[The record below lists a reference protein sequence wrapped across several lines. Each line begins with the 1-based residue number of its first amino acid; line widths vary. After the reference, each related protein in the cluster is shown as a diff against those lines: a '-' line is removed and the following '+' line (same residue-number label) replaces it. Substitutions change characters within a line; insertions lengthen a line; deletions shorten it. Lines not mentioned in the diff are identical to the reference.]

1 MKSIKLIIFGI
12 SIASLFMSPSAFAHV
27 VVTPSEVV
35 TAKYQTFSVSVPNE
49 KEIPTTQL
57 RLIVPDSLKSITVT
71 VKPGWTITTEKDQ
84 TGATKSVT
92 WSGGEIP
99 AEQRDDF
106 TFSTKSPDAA
116 SEIHWKAYQTYSDGS
131 VVAWDAAATNHSH
144 DDKNKAGPYSTTK
157 VVTNTSGDIANQQIA
172 SAQSRAQTGTI
183 IAIVSGVIALG
194 AVFFATRTRE
204 R

>member
-1 MKSIKLIIFGI
+1 MKSIKFIISGI
-12 SIASLFMSPSAFAHV
+12 IIASLFTRTSAFAHV
-27 VVTPSEVV
+27 VVTPNEVV

-57 RLIVPDSLKSITVT
+57 RLIVPDNIKSITAT

-84 TGATKSVT
+84 AGTTKSIT

-116 SEIHWKAYQTYSDGS
+116 GEVHWKAYQTYNDGS
-131 VVAWDAAATNHSH
+131 VVAWDAEATNHSH
-144 DDKNKAGPYSTTK
+144 DDEDTAGPYSTTK
-157 VVTNTSGDIANQQIA
+157 VVTKTSNDIVSQQIA
-172 SAQSRAQTGTI
+172 AAQSQAQTGTI
-183 IAIVSGVIALG
+183 VAAVSGAIALG
-194 AVFFATRTRE
+194 AVFFATRKR
-204 R
+204 